1 MVWFFRYYQSNMLNE
16 KSDVYSFGVVLLEII
31 TSRPIISQMHERVHI
46 AKWVSFMVGKG
57 DIKSIVDSRL
67 KGNFDSNS
75 VWKAVEKALDCV
87 SSRSITRPTMSEV
100 VIELKECLAEELAQK
115 KKSRHTDSEDSM
127 EMMSLKFTTEMSP
140 LPT

>member
-1 MVWFFRYYQSNMLNE
+1 MLNE

-31 TSRPIISQMHERVHI
+31 TSRPIISQTHERVHI

-57 DIKSIVDSRL
+57 DIKNIVDSRL

-75 VWKAVEKALDCV
+75 VWKTVEKALDCV

-100 VIELKECLAEELAQK
+100 VIELKECLAAELARK

-127 EMMSLKFTTEMSP
+127 EMMPLKFATEMSP